1 MRLTQ
6 HSDYAMRLLM
16 YVGSHPDRLCTISE
30 VARAY
35 DISEPHLMK
44 VTHRLSQHGWLETVR
59 GKNGGMRLALPPQD
73 IRLGAVVR
81 DTESDLALVECLGPN
96 NTCSL
101 AGGCGLTGIVH
112 GALQAFLQHLDEYTL
127 ADILRK
133 PPADGSA
140 PVQFVN
146 WTAKAASR

>member
-35 DISEPHLMK
+35 GISEPHLMK

-59 GKNGGMRLALPPQD
+59 GKNGGMRLAMPPQD

-81 DTESDLALVECLGPN
+81 DTEADLALVECLGPN
-96 NTCSL
+96 NSCTL
-101 AGGCGLTGIVH
+101 VGGCGLTGVVH
-112 GALQAFLQHLDEYTL
+112 GALQAFLQHLDQYTL

-133 PPADGSA
+133 APTEDASPAQ
-140 PVQFVN
+140 VVN
-146 WTAKAASR
+146 WVK